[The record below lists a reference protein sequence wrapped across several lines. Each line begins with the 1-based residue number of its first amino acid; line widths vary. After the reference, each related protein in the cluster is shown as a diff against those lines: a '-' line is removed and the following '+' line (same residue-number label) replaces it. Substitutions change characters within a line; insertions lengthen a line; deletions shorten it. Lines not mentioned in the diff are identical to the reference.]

1 MMRQLPT
8 FKTRKPVNEP
18 NQPVVIKRANQ
29 HAARFLRGYEMRQRH
44 HVKIRN
50 TPDFLLQLLNR
61 THRCEVDLAN
71 ADMGNLRRGS
81 HHFTS
86 TGNAMYDVAQM
97 RAVEELQKE
106 VWGIPD
112 L

>member
-1 MMRQLPT
+1 MMRQLPM

-18 NQPVVIKRANQ
+18 NQPVAIKRANQ

-61 THRCEVDLAN
+61 THLCDVDLAN
-71 ADMGNLRRGS
+71 ADI
-81 HHFTS
+81 
-86 TGNAMYDVAQM
+86 DVAEM

-112 L
+112 LDVVPYH